1 MSLEL
6 NKLVCFNFYT
16 GWRAVT
22 SIYKDIYGN
31 DITPQN
37 IFTLELCELDKS
49 LTMSELSKGL
59 QLNSSAVSTLVSRME
74 KNGLLI
80 RTFGSR
86 DRRTVFVRLT
96 KKGNELRNQVRE
108 KMDELHSAINQN
120 LTQSDIAKL
129 QNIVTTLQK
138 NSSKNNKDDS

>member
-1 MSLEL
+1 MSIQL

-37 IFTLELCELDKS
+37 IFTLELCERDKPI
-49 LTMSELSKGL
+49 TMGELSKGL
-59 QLNSSAVSTLVSRME
+59 NLNSSAVSTLVSRME

-86 DRRTVFVRLT
+86 DRRTVFVQLT
-96 KKGNELRNQVRE
+96 KNGDELRNQIRE
-108 KMDELHSAINQN
+108 KMDQLHNAINQN
-120 LTQSDIAKL
+120 LTKSDIENL
-129 QNIVTTLQK
+129 QKIVTTLQK